1 MIRKLDR
8 MLLGTFVPVFLVGL
22 SFFVLIIQLIDIFA
36 EIVRYM
42 NLEVPLV
49 VIAQAQ
55 LLFLPKAISYSLPV
69 AILFS
74 VSFTLGNLYS
84 NNELIAVYGAGI
96 PLQRFVL
103 PFLVTGLLLSIAGF
117 VFEEQV
123 VVHSY
128 RDRNR
133 LDRELLN
140 IGRDQG
146 SPNVTVLADEG
157 RIVYSADYYTHES
170 LSLHGVTVIEREP
183 GAAFRMRIHA
193 SRAEWRDNA
202 WEFINAE
209 LYRMADPSSSEAS
222 DSSETISSSEAMLER
237 ERHDR
242 LRLAHLNAEPELFGR
257 LTRSLDE
264 MQLSEARDWVSRLRA
279 AGLPYRRVLTE
290 YYSRISFAFTPFIVA
305 MLAAAVGSRF
315 RKNVLLLSLLVSLSL
330 AVGYYVLG
338 MVLSL
343 MSAAGHV
350 QPLIAAWLPLTLF
363 AALGAA
369 LFRLARS

>member
-8 MLLGTFVPVFLVGL
+8 MLIGSFVPVFLVGL

-42 NLEVPLV
+42 NLEVPLG

-69 AILFS
+69 AILFA

-84 NNELIAVYGAGI
+84 NNELIAVYGAGV

-103 PFLVTGLLLSIAGF
+103 PFLGAGLLLSFAGF
-117 VFEEQV
+117 FFEEEV

-146 SPNVTVLADEG
+146 SPNVTVLSDEG
-157 RIVYSADYYTHES
+157 RIVYHADYYTHES
-170 LSLHGVTVIEREP
+170 LSLHGVTVIERDSA
-183 GAAFRMRIHA
+183 AAFHMRIHA
-193 SRAEWRDNA
+193 TRAEWRDNA

-209 LYRMADPSSSEAS
+209 LYKLAELSSQEAS
-222 DSSETISSSEAMLER
+222 NGSDSVIER
-237 ERHDR
+237 ERHSR
-242 LRLAHLNAEPELFGR
+242 LRLSHLNAEPELFGR

-264 MQLSEARDWVSRLRA
+264 MQLSEARDWVTRLRA

-343 MSAAGHV
+343 MSAAGHI
-350 QPLIAAWLPLTLF
+350 QPLIAAWLPLTVF

>member
-42 NLEVPLV
+42 NLEVSLS

-55 LLFLPKAISYSLPV
+55 LLFLPKAVSYSLPV
-69 AILFS
+69 AILFA

-96 PLQRFVL
+96 PLQRFVV
-103 PFLVTGLLLSIAGF
+103 PFLAAGILLSIAGF

-123 VVHSY
+123 VVHSF

-146 SPNVTVLADEG
+146 SPNVTVLAKEG
-157 RIVYSADYYTHES
+157 QIVYNADYYTHES

-183 GAAFRMRIHA
+183 GAGFLTRIHA

-209 LYRMADPSSSEAS
+209 LYTMTEPGSS
-222 DSSETISSSEAMLER
+222 DSRVER
-237 ERHDR
+237 KRHDR
-242 LRLAHLNAEPELFGR
+242 LRLEHLNAEPELFGR

-264 MQLSEARDWVSRLRA
+264 MQLGEARDWVSRLRA

-343 MSAAGHV
+343 MSAAGHI
-350 QPLIAAWLPLTLF
+350 QPLVAAWLPLTLF
-363 AALGAA
+363 AALGAV